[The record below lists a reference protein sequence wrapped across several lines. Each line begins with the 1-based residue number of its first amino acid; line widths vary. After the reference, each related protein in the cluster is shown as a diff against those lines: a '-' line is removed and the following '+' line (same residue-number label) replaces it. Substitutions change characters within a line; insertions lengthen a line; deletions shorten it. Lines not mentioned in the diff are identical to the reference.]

1 MGLFDF
7 IRAGEGKFLD
17 NLLRK
22 FPLNG
27 MPANRHGDLVGT
39 KFRVFKNRLLSL
51 KDSDSPSRFFKK
63 GSWSW
68 I

>member
-27 MPANRHGDLVGT
+27 FECQQIGT
-39 KFRVFKNRLLSL
+39 EIWSE
-51 KDSDSPSRFFKK
+51 PSFVSSKIVCCR
-63 GSWSW
+63 
-68 I
+68 